1 MTDFTTFTI
10 ETAPSESKNALKTIE
25 NTLGFIP
32 KLIARMA
39 ASPSLTNAF
48 TSLKETYEKNSLTPI
63 ERRIVLLITSVE
75 NKSNVCIAAHSMEL
89 RQNLKADN
97 IIIEAARNN
106 SKFPDNR
113 MNSLAEFVRTI
124 VRNKGLMTES
134 TREKFFRAGFTQQNA
149 LDVVLGITLETL
161 TSYTSHL
168 VQAPVDEE
176 LSGEEPRAAA

>member
-10 ETAPSESKNALKTIE
+10 ETAPAGSTNALKTIQS
-25 NTLGFIP
+25 TLGFTP
-32 KLIARMA
+32 ELIGRMA
-39 ASPSLTNAF
+39 ASPSLINAF
-48 TSLKETYEKNSLTPI
+48 TSLKEAYEKNSLTPI

-106 SKFPDNR
+106 KNFPDNR

-124 VRNKGLMTES
+124 ARNKGMITES
-134 TREKFFRAGFTQQNA
+134 TRENFFRAGFTQQNA
-149 LDVVLGITLETL
+149 LEVVLGVTLETL

-176 LSGEEPRAAA
+176 LSAEAPRAAA